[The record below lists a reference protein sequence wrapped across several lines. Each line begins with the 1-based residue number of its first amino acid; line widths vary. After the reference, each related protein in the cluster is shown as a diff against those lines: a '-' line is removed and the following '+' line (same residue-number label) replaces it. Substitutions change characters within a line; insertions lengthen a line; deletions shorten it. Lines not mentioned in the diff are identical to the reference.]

1 MKKEWNEPCSLY
13 FERNLNRC
21 RTTYL
26 GASVAAGI
34 VVVLLYWMFSLFV
47 FWLPWDPF
55 SISISVAMGLCISLQ
70 LIGIPWVLSQMRE
83 AFHYPVVPGGDQWGS
98 LTSLFK
104 EHLCDRRTCY
114 TIVCFILLPF
124 IFLNAVDIIRA
135 GGTPFFAAE
144 HTVAALLL
152 DVCNYGLGYVLL
164 YLFALILWLLI
175 VVASTLHDAQRAPE
189 RKEIPVDIL
198 DPDGVG
204 GLGSIQALVRSLLTY
219 YFIIVTLLIVSYLSP
234 TQIWSYEALFV
245 IALFIAGILF
255 FFIGFGSIR
264 TILRGRAAEE
274 IGAINER
281 IRTWYNQ
288 MKERMSGGE
297 EPDVEPLK
305 KLQSVIDVWYKERD
319 RIMTLYE
326 KNRAYDI
333 RTTGQSIASL
343 IVPVLAFLVQ
353 LSSGADALQ
362 TLLSILP
369 LS

>member
-1 MKKEWNEPCSLY
+1 MKTEWNEPCSLSL
-13 FERNLNRC
+13 EKSLNRC

-26 GASVAAGI
+26 VASLMAGI

-55 SISISVAMGLCISLQ
+55 SIAIAVAMGLCISLQ
-70 LIGIPWVLSQMRE
+70 LIGIPWFLSQMRE
-83 AFHYPVVPGGDQWGS
+83 AFHYPVSPGGDQGGS
-98 LTSLFK
+98 LSALLK
-104 EHLCDRRTCY
+104 AQLCDRKTCY
-114 TIVCFILLPF
+114 IIVCFILLPF
-124 IFLNAVDIIRA
+124 IFLNVAAIIQA
-135 GGTPFFAAE
+135 GSTPFFAAE

-152 DVCNYGLGYVLL
+152 DMYNYGLGYVLL
-164 YLFALILWLLI
+164 YLFALIVWLLI

-204 GLGSIQALVRSLLTY
+204 GLGVIQALVRSLLTY
-219 YFIIVTLLIVSYLSP
+219 YFIVVTLLIISYLSP

-245 IALFIAGILF
+245 IALFVAGILF

-264 TILRGRAAEE
+264 NIVRGRAAEE
-274 IGAINER
+274 IGAVNER
-281 IRTWYNQ
+281 IRTRYNQ
-288 MKERMSGGE
+288 MKEKISVGE

-305 KLQSVIDVWYKERD
+305 KLQSVIDVWYTERN

-333 RTTGQSIASL
+333 RTIGQSVASL

-353 LSSGADALQ
+353 LSSGADALRK
-362 TLLSILP
+362 LLSIIP
-369 LS
+369 LT